1 MIEIYGVLVTSQN
14 AFRAGFTHPFP
25 VEAKLNELYSAMLHA
40 APCRMYR
47 GVETNQ
53 VYILILYPILEGNS
67 CGRSPP
73 RLDRNQYKAR
83 GVVALQLETVSRHQN
98 ELWIV
103 AQYLILQHL
112 NHDYFAL
119 GAIGLGAMKP
129 YQLRVP
135 IMAKASPR

>member
-1 MIEIYGVLVTSQN
+1 MLEIYGVLVTSQN

-53 VYILILYPILEGNS
+53 VRHYGNS

-135 IMAKASPR
+135 KMAKASPR